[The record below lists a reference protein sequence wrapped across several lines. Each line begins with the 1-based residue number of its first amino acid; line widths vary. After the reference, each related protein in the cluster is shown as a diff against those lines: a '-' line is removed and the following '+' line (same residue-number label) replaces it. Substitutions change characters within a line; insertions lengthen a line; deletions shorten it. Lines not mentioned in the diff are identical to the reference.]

1 EPAVNGA
8 GIGLA
13 FADSL
18 KADVLSVAYSNAR
31 LNFDKGNVDLLTER
45 LFAVNAENPAEP
57 LQIELLTAGE
67 EGKDSAAVWFS
78 TIAVAGETKAKYA
91 LVCFRGIDSSEFVA
105 AATPPC
111 FFIVSLDKKN
121 PHVLTAA
128 PLLGGELV
136 APAGD
141 TEGKFLRFAEPQVYS
156 GTVDFEKSKNVEL
169 QLTVTAD
176 AAQVTELQLNADEL
190 YLSPKNFTKWN
201 KDTPKLEFRTL
212 EQTSILTSYHSAG
225 LSQVVLKG
233 GVKTATPFA
242 TPDAKT
248 VRDDIVTCDLSIT
261 DACIYGTVKVI
272 LNGCATKQVYAVLR
286 NTTTPQDVP
295 ENILEPLKK

>member
-31 LNFDKGNVDLLTER
+31 LNFDKGNVDLLTGR
-45 LFAVNAENPAEP
+45 MFAVNAENPAEP
-57 LQIELLTAGE
+57 LQIESLTVGDD
-67 EGKDSAAVWFS
+67 GTDSAAVWFS

-111 FFIVSLDKKN
+111 FFIVSLDKKT
-121 PHVLTAA
+121 PHVLTSA

-136 APAGD
+136 APSD

-190 YLSPKNFTKWN
+190 YLSPKNFTKLN
-201 KDTPKLEFRTL
+201 NEKSKLEFRTL
-212 EQTSILTSYHSAG
+212 EQTIILTSYHSAG
-225 LSQVVLKG
+225 LSNVVLKG
-233 GVKTATPFA
+233 GIKTATPFA
-242 TPDAKT
+242 TPDAKI
-248 VRDDIVTCDLSIT
+248 VLDDIVSCDLSIT
-261 DACIYGTVKVI
+261 DACIYGTVKVVI
-272 LNGCATKQVYAVLR
+272 SGCGTEQVYAVLR

-295 ENILEPLKK
+295 ENILEPLKKE